1 MTTWLKL
8 VELLMTYD
16 TYQLLNEE
24 KGMIFFLGGGEL
36 LTRRSECS
44 DVVGL
49 YIEGRRGNIIYYIL
63 LHILLNAK
71 LT

>member
-24 KGMIFFLGGGEL
+24 KGMIFFLGGEL

-63 LHILLNAK
+63 LLILLNAK